1 MERPGNS
8 LEVQWLGLQALTAE
22 VAGSIPGQGTKI
34 PTRHHREQQKKKK
47 KKKKDG
53 KTEQG

>member
-47 KKKKDG
+47 KKKDG